1 MMNALFVLLCFLV
14 TASDVLAPGI
24 EIGIKD
30 GKISCLGTSLPRDAS
45 TEIIDAKGAYVTPGG
60 VDSHVH
66 FQQDNSPTGDNW
78 VTGSRSA
85 IAGGTTT
92 VLAFAS
98 QLKTEESVIPCITEY
113 RTRAKG
119 RSFCDY
125 GFHLIL
131 TNPTPTIMSTEMPLL
146 ISQGITSV
154 KLYMTYEPLKLG
166 DSQLL
171 NVLMSARVLGFTT
184 MVHAENSDIISL
196 ITNRLEAAG
205 HTDPYFHAISR
216 PQIAENEATY
226 RIISLAELT
235 DTPILIVHM
244 SSEIAMEHVR
254 KAQTRMLPIHAETCP
269 QYLFLL
275 SERLKGNEKD
285 KFEGA
290 KCVCSPPLRHD
301 PRDLEAMWRGIANG
315 TFTTFSS
322 DHAPSTYDH
331 AGGKKLGLKDGIM
344 RYRNIPNGVPGVETR
359 LPLLFDFAGRE
370 KDSRLS
376 LQRFVQLTSSD
387 PAKLYGLEG
396 TKGNIAPGYDADLVI
411 WHPEAELE
419 EGVVIE
425 QKNLHHGVDYT
436 PYEGMIVRN
445 WPRYTIL
452 RGKKVWDRDNGG
464 ILGTQ
469 VDGKFLQR
477 GKGRIVVGKTGQE
490 VKGMLAG
497 ERDYWY

>member
-1 MMNALFVLLCFLV
+1 VITAAFSNLLQV
-14 TASDVLAPGI
+14 TASEVLSPGV
-24 EIGIKD
+24 EIGIKN
-30 GKISCLGTSLPRDAS
+30 GKISCLGSSLPREAS
-45 TEIIDAKGAYVTPGG
+45 TQIIDANGGYVTPGG

-66 FQQDNSPTGDNW
+66 LAQDNSPTGDNFT
-78 VTGSRSA
+78 TGSRSG

-92 VLAFAS
+92 IIAFAT
-98 QLKTEESVIPCITEY
+98 QQKTETTVIPCITEY
-113 RTRAKG
+113 HTRAKG
-119 RSFCDY
+119 QSYCDY

-131 TNPTPTIMSTEMPLL
+131 TNPTPQIMSTEMPLL

-154 KLYMTYEPLKLG
+154 KLYMTYEPMKLD

-171 NVLMSARVLGFTT
+171 EVLISAHSLGFTT

-196 ITNRLEAAG
+196 ITDRLEAAG

-216 PQIAENEATY
+216 PQIAESEATY
-226 RIISLAELT
+226 RVISLAELT

-244 SSEIAMEHVR
+244 SSEVAMKHVR

-275 SERLKGNEKD
+275 SERLKGTPHD
-285 KFEGA
+285 SFEGA

-301 PRDLEAMWRGIANG
+301 PKDLEAMWCGIANG

-359 LPLLFDFAGRE
+359 LPLLFNHAGRE
-370 KDSRLS
+370 RGSRLS
-376 LQRFVQLTSSD
+376 LQRFVQLTSAD
-387 PAKLYGLEG
+387 PAKLYGLESV
-396 TKGNIAPGYDADLVI
+396 KGNIAPGYDADLVI
-411 WHPEAELE
+411 WYPEE
-419 EGVVIE
+419 EMTDGVTIE

-436 PYEGMIVRN
+436 PYEGMKVRN

-452 RGKKVWDRDNGG
+452 RGKTVWDRDNGG
-464 ILGTQ
+464 IVGNVL
-469 VDGKFLQR
+469 DGKFLKR
-477 GKGRIVVGKTGQE
+477 GKGRIVVGKTGGEAQ
-490 VKGMLAG
+490 GMLNS